1 VRSAGHPGHQGT
13 VGRWR
18 ASADA
23 GPGPAGS
30 TAGFVAGS
38 VGPSRS
44 VLTRAVCGP
53 IRLYRAL
60 SANRLPHCRYWPTCS
75 SYALES
81 VETHGAGRGLW
92 LALRRVARCHPWGG
106 FGADPVPPRS
116 PAPVTGGSRVT
127 A

>member
-1 VRSAGHPGHQGT
+1 MRSAGHPGHQGA
-13 VGRWR
+13 VGHCR

-23 GPGPAGS
+23 GSGPV
-30 TAGFVAGS
+30 AGFDALES
-38 VGPSRS
+38 VRPSVRPS

-60 SANRLPHCRYWPTCS
+60 SSNRPPICRYWPTCS
-75 SYALES
+75 SYALEAI
-81 VETHGAGRGLW
+81 ETHGAGRGLW

-106 FGADPVPPRS
+106 FGADPVPS
-116 PAPVTGGSRVT
+116 PSPGSQVT